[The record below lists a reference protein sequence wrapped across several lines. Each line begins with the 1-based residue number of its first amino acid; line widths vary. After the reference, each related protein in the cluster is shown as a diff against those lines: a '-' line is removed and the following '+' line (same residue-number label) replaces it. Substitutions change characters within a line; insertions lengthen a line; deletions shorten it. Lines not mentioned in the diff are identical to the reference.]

1 MIRFQCSS
9 CGATIKANDSSAGRK
24 GTCKRCG
31 SAIAVPIP
39 QSSDSSAVSDAWTT
53 DDWDSSL
60 TDEDPYPQLPPPQ
73 KSRLGRDKRS
83 SVSRGGNQWLKLFFV
98 LAGFV
103 GFAAMALVA
112 VVLFGRWSG
121 VSGDAEALRDLDR
134 SSAELKT
141 AVNLGVDYDEY
152 RKLVLQLSLEIDLA
166 SRKVRTP
173 AGKHLIRLFTELLD
187 IHVDAGT
194 VWNVRNDIPVLRD
207 EAEKIEKLTQS
218 AGGRLKAL
226 LDFKTRATV
235 NAIPM
240 KDFIYN
246 STGLDEI
253 ARRYSLPITTTES
266 EFTFIP
272 GDSVERIFLVAS
284 KKQQEIGE
292 LQR

>member
-1 MIRFQCSS
+1 
-9 CGATIKANDSSAGRK
+9 
-24 GTCKRCG
+24 
-31 SAIAVPIP
+31 
-39 QSSDSSAVSDAWTT
+39 
-53 DDWDSSL
+53 
-60 TDEDPYPQLPPPQ
+60 
-73 KSRLGRDKRS
+73 
-83 SVSRGGNQWLKLFFV
+83 
-98 LAGFV
+98 
-103 GFAAMALVA
+103 MAFVA
-112 VVLFGRWSG
+112 VVLFGRWPGGSD
-121 VSGDAEALRDLDR
+121 DAEAFRDLDR
-134 SSAELKT
+134 SSAELRT

-152 RKLVLQLSLEIDLA
+152 RKLVHQLSLEIDLA
-166 SRKVRTP
+166 SQKVRTP
-173 AGKHLIRLFTELLD
+173 AGEDLIRLFTELLD

-194 VWNVRNDIPVLRD
+194 VWNVRNNIPVLRD
-207 EAEKIEKLTQS
+207 EAERIEKLTQS

-284 KKQQEIGE
+284 KKQQEIGA
-292 LQR
+292 LR

>member
-1 MIRFQCSS
+1 MIRFQCSN
-9 CGATIKANDSSAGRK
+9 CGATIKASDSSAGRK

-39 QSSDSSAVSDAWTT
+39 QSSDSSAINDEWTT

-73 KSRLGRDKRS
+73 KSRLARDKRS
-83 SVSRGGNQWLKLFFV
+83 PDGRGGNQWLKLFFV
-98 LAGFV
+98 MAGFI
-103 GFAAMALVA
+103 GLAATALVA
-112 VVLFGRWSG
+112 VVLFGRWPG
-121 VSGDAEALRDLDR
+121 VPGDAEAFRDLDR

-141 AVNLGVDYDEY
+141 AVDLGVDYDEY
-152 RKLVLQLSLEIDLA
+152 RKMVHQLSLEIDLA
-166 SRKVRTP
+166 SQKVSTP
-173 AGKHLIRLFTELLD
+173 AGKDLIRLFSELLD

-207 EAEKIEKLTQS
+207 EAERIEKITQS

-266 EFTFIP
+266 EFSFIP
-272 GDSVERIFLVAS
+272 GDSVERIFQVAHE
-284 KKQQEIGE
+284 KLQEIE
-292 LQR
+292 SLR